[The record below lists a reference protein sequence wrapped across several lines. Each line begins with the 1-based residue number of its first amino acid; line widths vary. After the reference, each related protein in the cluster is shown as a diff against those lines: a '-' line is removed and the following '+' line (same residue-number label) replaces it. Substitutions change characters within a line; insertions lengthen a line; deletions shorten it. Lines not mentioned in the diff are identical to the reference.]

1 MVSLYARQARTWAEL
16 NVGQLRPV
24 DELLPEMK
32 KGITGAEGASGQG
45 SGEGGGAADWATN
58 GPQSGPRSKRS
69 TGGAFE
75 IVNDSSGG
83 EGIRTPG
90 SVAATAVFKTPA
102 LYHSAPP
109 PKNLIDLL
117 FPNKHTPPPP
127 RLSPPNP
134 SPFPIP
140 PHPPHTHTS
149 S

>member
-16 NVGQLRPV
+16 NLGQLRTL
-24 DELLPEMK
+24 DELLTEMK
-32 KGITGAEGASGQG
+32 KGITGAEGASGHG

-90 SVAATAVFKTPA
+90 SVAATAVFTTAA
-102 LYHSAPP
+102 LFPPAPP
-109 PKNLIDLL
+109 PN
-117 FPNKHTPPPP
+117 N
-127 RLSPPNP
+127 
-134 SPFPIP
+134 
-140 PHPPHTHTS
+140 
-149 S
+149 